1 MENET
6 IFISNDSIAASFE
19 EDMRC
24 LSWSTC
30 SKCKEKRMVDSR
42 NSSRCIHSSKCWQFS
57 SSNNMDP
64 GDVPEELKGL
74 TFIEEQ
80 LIARVHPLISIFK
93 LKGLQY
99 GYRGHII
106 NFEQD
111 VNEFAKQLPHKVDD
125 LNSVLSIRYAGIVV
139 LR

>member
-1 MENET
+1 MDNES
-6 IFISNDSIAASFE
+6 IFISDSSIASSFE
-19 EDMRC
+19 EDMRS
-24 LSWSTC
+24 LSWSIC
-30 SKCKEKRMVDSR
+30 PKCKEKRMVDSR
-42 NSSRCIHSSKCWQFS
+42 ISSHCSHRSKCWQFT

-64 GDVPEELKGL
+64 GDVPEQLKGL

-93 LKGLQY
+93 LKGLQF

-111 VNEFAKQLPHKVDD
+111 VNEFAKQLPHRVED
-125 LNSVLSIRYAGIVV
+125 LTSFFQ
-139 LR
+139 